1 MKTNHVNMTVADYC
15 SAFERNEVV
24 IDRTYQRSPH
34 VWPSLARSYLIETI
48 LKDFPIPKLALHQ
61 QTDLKSRQTIK
72 YVVDGQ
78 QRTMAIRDFYADE
91 LRLGRRLELADA
103 AGLTYSELPDDLR
116 ETFLSYVLVFDQF
129 EGATDEDV
137 REYFRRINSFT
148 APLNPEEQ
156 RHAQFQGPMK
166 WLVYELS
173 ERWGDAL
180 VGLGVLTSKA
190 VVRMGD
196 AKLMAEITHAL
207 LYGIKTTSKS
217 VLNAMYR
224 EYDKGETFDGEDAVR
239 SAVNQA
245 FGSILSMPRI
255 EGTALM
261 RTHIF
266 YSLLLAMVAVQRGWP
281 TLPKADRSA
290 GMGAGAYSND
300 AAVNN
305 LLTLAAALEEP
316 ETYSAYVEF
325 TRAAQEKTN
334 VESHRT
340 TRVRWLI
347 DALTQPSI

>member
-24 IDRTYQRSPH
+24 IDRTYQRSPN

-61 QTDLKSRQTIK
+61 KTDLKSRRTIK
-72 YVVDGQ
+72 FVVDGQ
-78 QRTMAIRDFYADE
+78 QRTMAIWDFYADE
-91 LRLGRRLELADA
+91 LRLGRRLELSEA
-103 AGLTYSELPDDLR
+103 AGHTYSELPEELR

-166 WLVYELS
+166 WFVYGLS
-173 ERWGDAL
+173 ERWGEAL
-180 VGLGVLTSKA
+180 VGLGVLTSKS

-196 AKLMAEITHAL
+196 AKLMAETTHAL
-207 LYGIKTTSKS
+207 LYGIKTTSKTT
-217 VLNAMYR
+217 LNTMYR
-224 EYDKGETFDGEDAVR
+224 EYDKGETFAEEDAIH
-239 SAVNQA
+239 SAMDQA
-245 FGSILSMPRI
+245 FESILSMPGI
-255 EGTALM
+255 HDTALM

-266 YSLLLAMVAVQRGWP
+266 YSLVLAVIAVQHNWR
-281 TLPKADRSA
+281 TLPKLDRSA
-290 GMGAGAYSND
+290 GMGIGSSISETT
-300 AAVNN
+300 VNN

-316 ETYSAYVEF
+316 ETHSAYTEF
-325 TRAAQEKTN
+325 TRASQEKTN
-334 VESHRT
+334 VESQRT
-340 TRVRWLI
+340 TRVKWLI